1 MDKIGDCEPLGHN
14 TPIEEHLNI
23 DPPLQ
28 KNPSGQLEGKENGS
42 HTMPSGHLSQFPNEL
57 INVPGGQD
65 VENKNNK
72 NSIFFILS
80 LLNK

>member
-1 MDKIGDCEPLGHN
+1 MIGDFEPLGHN
-14 TPIEEHLNI
+14 TEHLNI

-28 KNPSGQLEGKENGS
+28 KNPSGQFEGKENGS

-65 VENKNNK
+65 VENKN
-72 NSIFFILS
+72 SIFIYNF
-80 LLNK
+80 